1 MGYSLVIGCYK
12 IQFMAVKGHNC
23 TEAFSM
29 DWFDGKSSPETID
42 FAMKYGVFRLKKT
55 KTHPLT

>member
-1 MGYSLVIGCYK
+1 
-12 IQFMAVKGHNC
+12 MAVKGHNC